1 VNSAF
6 VQHYTN
12 KNIDRRTALPQT
24 LAVSVL
30 TERGREEKGRG
41 EELRKGG
48 SSSFT
53 LGRKKK
59 SRHLRGVVCMMM
71 MCSIVYVGFTL
82 PTGDI

>member
-1 VNSAF
+1 MNSAF
-6 VQHYTN
+6 VQRYTN
-12 KNIDRRTALPQT
+12 KNIDRRTAARLPQT

-53 LGRKKK
+53 LGRKRKV
-59 SRHLRGVVCMMM
+59 GT
-71 MCSIVYVGFTL
+71 YVALFA
-82 PTGDI
+82 